1 MRALVGVVKL
11 LAIALTVQSGLR
23 VSLSEKCLL
32 RCAIV
37 HSLGARLCTL
47 SGEEALCQQNL
58 KISL

>member
-47 SGEEALCQQNL
+47 WEKKRFAS
-58 KISL
+58 KP